1 MSTNRRPE
9 QLSLLPP
16 SAAPLR
22 FRLDQ
27 QTRER
32 GLAHVAEIRHQLA
45 TMRAPHRD
53 EQRKAA

>member
-27 QTRER
+27 QTRA
-32 GLAHVAEIRHQLA
+32 GLAHVAEIRRQLA
-45 TMRAPHRD
+45 TMGAPHRD